1 MSSTPSSYAVILDDH
16 PLVARG
22 VAEFLRALHP
32 DMEVRLATD
41 AADCLRL
48 VKEHGAPALALVD
61 FWLIDGAALG
71 LIAQLRADCPGTAI
85 AVMSGDDDPLLGEQA
100 RAAGAHGF
108 VHKQESPDTF
118 AQAVH
123 ALLGGLTW
131 FSQAA
136 RVQPGGLR
144 SRELPVTPL
153 ELGLSVRQGEILAL
167 VLLGQPNKRIAL
179 DLALSESTVK
189 EHVTAILQRLGAR
202 NRIEAIT
209 QLRGRRLVLAAGPAG

>member
-1 MSSTPSSYAVILDDH
+1 MPVTLPYALILDDH

-22 VAEFLRALHP
+22 VAEFLRSLRP
-32 DMEVRLATD
+32 DLEVRLATD
-41 AADCLRL
+41 AADCLQQVVL
-48 VKEHGAPALALVD
+48 HGAPALALID
-61 FWLIDGAALG
+61 FWLAEGAALG
-71 LIAQLRADCPGTAI
+71 LIAQLRARCPETPI
-85 AVMSGDDDPLLGEQA
+85 VVMSGDDDPLLGERA
-100 RAAGAHGF
+100 RAGGAHGF
-108 VHKQESPDTF
+108 LHKQESPGTF

-131 FSQAA
+131 FVPPSRLQA
-136 RVQPGGLR
+136 GGLR
-144 SRELPVTPL
+144 SRELPVTPA
-153 ELGLSVRQGEILAL
+153 ELGLSTRQGEILAL
-167 VLLGQPNKRIAL
+167 VLMGQPNKRIAL

>member
-1 MSSTPSSYAVILDDH
+1 MLSSPPYAIILDDH

-22 VAEFLRALHP
+22 VAEFLRSLQP
-32 DMEVRLATD
+32 DMQVRLASD
-41 AADCLRL
+41 AADCLHQ
-48 VKEHGAPALALVD
+48 VTTQGAPALALVD
-61 FWLIDGAALG
+61 FWLAEGAALG
-71 LIAQLRADCPGTAI
+71 LIAQLRANCPGTAI
-85 AVMSGDDDPLLGEQA
+85 AVMSGDDDPQLGERA

-108 VHKQESPDTF
+108 LHKQESPNTF

-131 FSQAA
+131 FVPPSRLQA
-136 RVQPGGLR
+136 GGLR
-144 SRELPVTPL
+144 SRELPVTPA
-153 ELGLSVRQGEILAL
+153 ELGLSTRQGEILSL

-209 QLRGRRLVLAAGPAG
+209 QLRGRRLVLSGPAG

>member
-1 MSSTPSSYAVILDDH
+1 MLSTTPYAIVLDDH

-22 VAEFLRALHP
+22 VAEFLRSLRP
-32 DMEVRLATD
+32 DMEVLLATD

-48 VKEHGAPALALVD
+48 VAARGAPALALID
-61 FWLIDGAALG
+61 FWLPEGAALD
-71 LIAQLRADCPGTAI
+71 LLAQLRAQCPGSPL
-85 AVMSGDDDPLLGEQA
+85 AVMSGDDDPALAERA
-100 RAAGAHGF
+100 RASGAHGF
-108 VHKQESPDTF
+108 VHKQESPYTF
-118 AQAVH
+118 AQAVQ

-131 FSQAA
+131 FAPSGPAQPGAA
-136 RVQPGGLR
+136 RN
-144 SRELPVTPL
+144 RELPVTPA

-209 QLRGRRLVLAAGPAG
+209 QLRGRRLVLAGPAG

>member
-1 MSSTPSSYAVILDDH
+1 MPPTPSYAIILDDH

-22 VAEFLRALHP
+22 VAEFLRSLRP
-32 DMEVRLATD
+32 DMEMRLATD
-41 AADCLRL
+41 AADCLQQ
-48 VKEHGAPALALVD
+48 VAVHGAPALALID
-61 FWLIDGAALG
+61 FWLVEGAALG
-71 LIAQLRADCPGTAI
+71 LIAQLRASCPGTAI
-85 AVMSGDDDPLLGEQA
+85 AVMSGDDDPLLAERA
-100 RAAGAHGF
+100 RTGGAHGF
-108 VHKQESPDTF
+108 VHKQESPGTF

-131 FSQAA
+131 FVPAG

-144 SRELPVTPL
+144 SRELPVTPV
-153 ELGLSVRQGEILAL
+153 ELGLSTRQGEILAL

-209 QLRGRRLVLAAGPAG
+209 QLRGRRLVLARPPG